1 MSERKWQK
9 VIERALEASSIVPQ
23 STGVAPALPM
33 HALDDARALAYEPD
47 SE

>member
-9 VIERALEASSIVPQ
+9 VIERALEASNVGSQ

-33 HALDDARALAYEPD
+33 HAPDDARALAYEPD

>member
-9 VIERALEASSIVPQ
+9 VIDGALEAASIVR
-23 STGVAPALPM
+23 STPAVPLPM
-33 HALDDARALAYEPD
+33 HAPDDARALAYEPD